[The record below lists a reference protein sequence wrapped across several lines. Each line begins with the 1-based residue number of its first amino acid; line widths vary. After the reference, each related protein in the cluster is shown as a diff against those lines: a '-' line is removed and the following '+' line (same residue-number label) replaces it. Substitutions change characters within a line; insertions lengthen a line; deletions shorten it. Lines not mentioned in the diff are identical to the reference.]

1 MLASMNGHARCVT
14 LLLDAFKKD
23 GVNIHAI
30 PRSQRNYN
38 CLMEAI
44 DAGHE

>member
-1 MLASMNGHARCVT
+1 MLASMYGHAKCVT
-14 LLLDAFKKD
+14 LLLDKFKEAD
-23 GVNIHAI
+23 VNI

>member
-1 MLASMNGHARCVT
+1 MLASMYGHARCVT
-14 LLLDAFKKD
+14 LLLDEFKED
-23 GVNIHAI
+23 DVNVQDR
-30 PRSQRNYN
+30 PRSRRNYN

>member
-1 MLASMNGHARCVT
+1 MLASMYGHARCVT
-14 LLLDAFKKD
+14 LLLDAFEED
-23 GVNIHAI
+23 GVNIQAR
-30 PRSQRNYN
+30 PRSERNYN